1 MRYSAKERA
10 RAKYFVSI
18 ISSLVIASA
27 IGSIAAAEAQ
37 SFRIEEATSPQSFD
51 VAQIKPET
59 IAFNDKVDIGAKDF
73 SARDGAVLMPF
84 EEWARTRPA
93 EKKFLALFANYSE
106 PTVIRHEASGDTGPV
121 VQKLSMY
128 VARARFILD
137 RAPASIELAH
147 DVTPAFLERID
158 PAIKHKTIAAADLPP
173 LKDTQGTGNENPD
186 RPWCTGRATLIC
198 IQSSYTMEGRIPLGI
213 MLVNKLRDS
222 AKKASDRI
230 DFDSEL
236 SMLAPA
242 DLDQAGLEE
251 LTGLDFAGDRRARA
265 EHLSRQSD
273 HEIRQIPRRV
283 PEPPDRRRQD
293 RRDRVHDIGDRHR
306 RLGQEKRI
314 RKGAGAPQSGAG
326 AGADRKV
333 VVQLRRI
340 RSAPACPN
348 MRATRSRPS
357 PISCSAISKSDHVF
371 RLSRN

>member
-1 MRYSAKERA
+1 MRYSAKR
-10 RAKYFVSI
+10 RPQAKYLASI
-18 ISSLVIASA
+18 VLSLLVA
-27 IGSIAAAEAQ
+27 GVTVSIAAAEAQ
-37 SFRIEEATSPQSFD
+37 GFRIEEATSAQSFD
-51 VAQIKPET
+51 VAQIKPGT

-73 SARDGAVLMPF
+73 STKDDGVVLMPF

-137 RAPASIELAH
+137 RAPGTIDLTH

-222 AKKASDRI
+222 AKKVSDHI

-236 SMLAPA
+236 SLIAPA

-251 LTGLDFAGDRRARA
+251 LTGLDTPVTGALEQNIF
-265 EHLSRQSD
+265 HVN
-273 HEIRQIPRRV
+273 QIMKFGKFLAVFQNHPTDANKTVVTAFMTLAIDTAVLDKKKEYEKVPVLRNLV
-283 PEPPDRRRQD
+283 PEQVLTGKSSFNSGESISAGLPKYARNEIKTVAEILQ
-293 RRDRVHDIGDRHR
+293 HD
-306 RLGQEKRI
+306 K
-314 RKGAGAPQSGAG
+314 
-326 AGADRKV
+326 
-333 VVQLRRI
+333 
-340 RSAPACPN
+340 
-348 MRATRSRPS
+348 
-357 PISCSAISKSDHVF
+357 
-371 RLSRN
+371 